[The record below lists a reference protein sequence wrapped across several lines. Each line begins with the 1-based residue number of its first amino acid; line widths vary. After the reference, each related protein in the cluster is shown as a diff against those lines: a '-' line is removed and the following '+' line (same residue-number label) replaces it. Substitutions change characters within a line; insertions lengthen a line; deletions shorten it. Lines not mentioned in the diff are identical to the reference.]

1 MKGSE
6 KCKNKRVRRKKYF
19 YVKQVKESRT
29 TIVAEC
35 LDRIIKK
42 EKKPQNM

>member
-1 MKGSE
+1 MVKQNG
-6 KCKNKRVRRKKYF
+6 KKRN

-35 LDRIIKK
+35 LDRFIKK
-42 EKKPQNM
+42 NM